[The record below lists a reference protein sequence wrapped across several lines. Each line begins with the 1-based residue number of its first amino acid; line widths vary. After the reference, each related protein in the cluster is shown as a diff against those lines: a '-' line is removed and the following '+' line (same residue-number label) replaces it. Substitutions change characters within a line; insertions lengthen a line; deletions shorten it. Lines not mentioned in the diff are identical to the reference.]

1 MSYQTKWATRQEN
14 KMTVPLGFPNHK
26 QQMSISKT
34 LRNSAETNLLHL
46 LLALYRNFRAEKV
59 VHKQAR
65 QVRTTGIFR
74 EEQWNYF
81 SILLFTL
88 RLLRSNNQP
97 KRPDAR
103 SSEYRWQTWR
113 SCYQHRALH
122 HFCQQALHRT
132 GIRGIDSTY

>member
-1 MSYQTKWATRQEN
+1 
-14 KMTVPLGFPNHK
+14 MTVPLGFPNHK

-74 EEQWNYF
+74 EEQ
-81 SILLFTL
+81 
-88 RLLRSNNQP
+88 
-97 KRPDAR
+97 
-103 SSEYRWQTWR
+103 
-113 SCYQHRALH
+113 
-122 HFCQQALHRT
+122 
-132 GIRGIDSTY
+132 